1 MAFTY
6 LLPITNIT
14 AGIEPRV
21 ELLNSSGASLAFADA
36 TSAKIATPVSGSNYY
51 LYTTQW
57 PSGSLLPFFVKVSN
71 HSTGSLLGIAAFNS
85 YDLPTTDVGAGG
97 IETTINIVDG
107 SSNPLQG
114 VECWI
119 TTDSAGT
126 NTIAGTNITDNF
138 GNVTFYLDAGVYYIW
153 KQKPLYSFINPTSIT
168 VS

>member
-21 ELLNSSGASLAFADA
+21 ELLDSTGASLAFSDS
-36 TSAKIATPVSGSNYY
+36 TSAKLATAISGSNYY

-57 PSGSLLPFFVKVSN
+57 PRESLPFVVKVSN
-71 HSTGSLLGIAAFNS
+71 HSTGSLLATAAFNS
-85 YDLPTTDVGAGG
+85 YDVPVSVGGAGG
-97 IETTINIVDG
+97 IETTINVEDG
-107 SSNPLQG
+107 SGNELQG
-114 VECWI
+114 VEVWI

-126 NTIAGTNITDNF
+126 NTIAGTTITDNF
-138 GNVTFYLDAGVYYIW
+138 GNVTFYLDAGTYYVW
-153 KQKPLYSFINPTSIT
+153 KQKPLYSFVNPTSIV